1 MALLAPAA
9 TADPKPAAR
18 RTQGVLWCRL
28 CGEQGKLV
36 AGYCSRCYSRRHW
49 DKRYFAGL
57 RVQVLAR
64 DNHACQVCSKAAR
77 GKRSIAV
84 HHRRPGTSTL
94 ASLISLCPGCH
105 ARLHKTL
112 VWRQDLFRSIPYAVA
127 LWRELHPGAP
137 EQLAL
142 RFDGPGFQPGPAG
155 RQPCTLELALG

>member
-1 MALLAPAA
+1 MLLVPL
-9 TADPKPAAR
+9 ADQKPPAR
-18 RTQGVLWCRL
+18 RAQGTLWCRI
-28 CGEQGKLV
+28 CGEQSKLI

-64 DNHACQVCSKAAR
+64 DNHSCQLCSKAAR

-112 VWRQDLFRSIPYAVA
+112 AWRQDLFRSIPYAVA

-142 RFDGPGFQPGPAG
+142 AFDGSGFQPAWVAA
-155 RQPCTLELALG
+155 QPQALELALG